1 MQWALLL
8 TMLAVPVA
16 SFAQQPVPADV
27 VAEMRKVLDENIQ
40 KFWYPKSIDSKLG
53 GYQLHFGP
61 DGASKG
67 DGPKGIVTQS
77 RMVWYFARM
86 ARAGYGDKAANL
98 KAADHG
104 YKFLTQKMWDAR
116 NGGFAWEVDATGATK
131 TKPKK
136 HMYGQSFALY
146 AISEYALASGRKD
159 VLDFAIKFFDLL
171 EKKAH
176 DTKYGGYVE
185 FFDED
190 WTPSSAASYMSAA
203 GDLKLMNTHLHL
215 MEALT
220 TFYRASKLP
229 LARERLLELMTIE
242 SNTVVRKGLA
252 ACTDQYKRDWT
263 PILDGNAA
271 RISYGHDLENIWLL
285 VDASAAAGVPVAPLM
300 DLFTSNFAYSMK
312 YGWDAQNGGFWYW
325 GPFMAPAAGRSKSWW
340 VQAEVLVSA
349 LTMYKLTGEANYR
362 DVFLKTWEF
371 VRKHQIDWKN
381 GEWWTE
387 VDASLKPSGDKGGL
401 WKAAYHNG
409 RSMIECLALL
419 KEMETSK

>member
-1 MQWALLL
+1 MRALPLALLA
-8 TMLAVPVA
+8 AVIPVA
-16 SFAQQPVPADV
+16 AQQPFPPA
-27 VAEMRKVLDENIQ
+27 VANELSGVLMDNIH
-40 KFWYPKSIDSKLG
+40 KFWFPKSIDSEHG

-61 DGASKG
+61 EGGAKG
-67 DGPKGIVTQS
+67 DGPKGIVTQA

-86 ARAGYGDKAANL
+86 ARAGFGDRGLNL
-98 KAADHG
+98 RAADHG
-104 YKFLTQKMWDAR
+104 YKFLTTRMWDSAH
-116 NGGFAWEVDATGATK
+116 GGFVWETDAAGTAH

-159 VLDFAIKFFDLL
+159 VLDFAVKFFNLL
-171 EKKAH
+171 EQKAH
-176 DTKYGGYVE
+176 DSKYGGYIE
-185 FFDED
+185 FFNED
-190 WTPSSAASYMSAA
+190 WTPAAEGSYM
-203 GDLKLMNTHLHL
+203 GLPGELKLMNTHLHL
-215 MEALT
+215 MEAMT
-220 TFYRASKLP
+220 TFFRASKLP

-263 PILDGNAA
+263 PVLEGSGA

-285 VDASAAAGVPVAPLM
+285 VDAAAAAGTPIAPLM
-300 DLFTSNFAYSMK
+300 DLFNSNFAYAMR
-312 YGWDAQNGGFWYW
+312 YGWDSKDGGFWYW

-349 LTMYKLTGEANYR
+349 LTMYKLTGAANYR
-362 DVFLKTWEF
+362 EVFLKTWEF

-381 GEWWTE
+381 GEWWTD
-387 VDASLKPSGDKGGL
+387 VNASLQGRGDKGGL

-409 RSMIECLALL
+409 RAMIECLALL
-419 KEMETSK
+419 RELEKAR